1 VNANPAPGRRFQPD
15 APIDPGG
22 KPPRRK
28 RSPAKPPLDVLEPAA
43 GGPAPRRSHTG
54 PNLLRQQIS
63 QQEWAYLE
71 SLPDRSLSEE
81 IKLMRVL
88 SLRLVQKGIQADN
101 PSDEIRYYSEA
112 TRIMARLPQLL
123 KAEQALESG
132 QDELTQA
139 MILAINAV
147 LEGDQKK
154 KARQLSLPLEDGD
167 RDETGALKR

>member
-1 VNANPAPGRRFQPD
+1 VNANPAPGWLLQPE

-43 GGPAPRRSHTG
+43 GGPAPRRSYTG
-54 PNLLRQQIS
+54 PNLSRQQFS

-71 SLPDRSLSEE
+71 GLPAGSLSEE

-88 SLRLVQKGIQADN
+88 SLRLVQKGLQAEN
-101 PSDEIRYYSEA
+101 PGDEIRYYSEA

-123 KAEQALESG
+123 KAEQALQSG
-132 QDELTQA
+132 QDDLTQA

-147 LEGDQKK
+147 LEEDQKK

-167 RDETGALKR
+167 RDETGALNR